1 MNDQLSS
8 GETHGFGIRPK
19 MMLKP
24 RYNHNVS
31 LTICFSIWQVSILFF
46 RIEDLTY
53 QHPGLI
59 QSAPLAINH
68 ISLNIEE
75 GEWIALVGAN
85 GSGKTTL
92 ACHLNGLMQPGSGSV
107 FVDGLDTRLNVNLPV
122 IRSKVGMVFQSP
134 EDQIVASL
142 VSEDTAFGPENLAIP
157 SAEVQT
163 RIRSALETVGMWEQ
177 RERPPHLLSAGQ
189 IQRVALAGVL
199 AMQPK
204 CIIFDETTA
213 MLDPIGKRDV
223 LAQMQQ
229 LHEQGM
235 TLITITHSMNEAALA
250 ERALL
255 LDQGSLL
262 FDGSSEALFNDEALL
277 NRCHLEQ
284 PSRYQIKRLLKKYFP
299 GMEISD
305 RRNEPLHYTIS
316 NCPDQLR
323 KTKIKP
329 GKAVITGEPLITVE
343 ELKHVYLRGTP
354 MAQPSLEGV
363 SLQTKKGTT
372 HGLVG
377 ATGSGKSTLLQHL
390 NGLYLPQA
398 GKVRVGQFDTADP
411 QVDLRGLR
419 RFAGLVFQNPELY
432 FFEQYVGDE
441 IAYGAKLYF
450 GREGLRERVRAAM
463 ETVGLDFTLF
473 KDRLTS
479 TLSGGEKRKV
489 ALASVLVVDP
499 ELLILDEP
507 SAGLDPL
514 SRQGLLNTLRKLQ
527 VQGRSIVLS
536 SHNMEDI
543 AALAREVTV
552 MQSGKSLATEAVGE
566 LFCDLSRLEAAGLAA
581 PAGATLA
588 MELRT
593 RGWPIPLEAVSLAEI
608 DVCLTSLL
616 GEKPA

>member
-59 QSAPLAINH
+59 QSAPPAITH

-92 ACHLNGLMQPGSGSV
+92 ACHLNGLLQPGSGSV

-235 TLITITHSMNEAALA
+235 TLIMITHSMNEAALA

-255 LDQGSLL
+255 LDQGSLV

-284 PSRYQIKRLLKKYFP
+284 PSRYQIKQLLKKYFP

-305 RRNEPLHYTIS
+305 RRNEPLHYTIP

-390 NGLYLPQA
+390 NGLYMPQA

-463 ETVGLDFTLF
+463 ETAGLDFTLF

-479 TLSGGEKRKV
+479 TLSGGRK
-489 ALASVLVVDP
+489 
-499 ELLILDEP
+499 
-507 SAGLDPL
+507 
-514 SRQGLLNTLRKLQ
+514 T
-527 VQGRSIVLS
+527 
-536 SHNMEDI
+536 
-543 AALAREVTV
+543 
-552 MQSGKSLATEAVGE
+552 
-566 LFCDLSRLEAAGLAA
+566 
-581 PAGATLA
+581 
-588 MELRT
+588 
-593 RGWPIPLEAVSLAEI
+593 
-608 DVCLTSLL
+608 
-616 GEKPA
+616 